1 MNRKS
6 LQPWLDFERAPQ
18 HDIEQLCRQATVRRE
33 SRWGKDVTYS
43 RKVFLPL
50 TNMCRDECLYCTFVQ
65 HPNSPL
71 ANIMS
76 RSQVATT
83 LQQGQQLKCKEALFS
98 LGEKPEQRYTKS
110 AEMLAALGHTTMNDY
125 LHEMC
130 EYTLENTTLVPHINC
145 GTLNE
150 SDIRQ
155 LKPVSASMGMMLE
168 SLSLKLMKK
177 GGVHYRCPDKAPKL
191 RLQTLELTGKHQ
203 VPFTTG
209 LLIGIGETWSDR
221 IEALDTINRIHQQH
235 GHIQEV
241 IIQNFRAKADTAM
254 ANHPEPDLNDMV
266 KTLAVARLIL
276 DPSISLQAP
285 PNLQQN
291 HQHYLSAGI
300 NDWGGISPVTKDFIN
315 PECAWPNINEL
326 QKSCAQQGYQLRER
340 LPVYPD
346 YLERPEFV
354 YPNINSRLI
363 ACSGDDGLVNTRCA

>member
-1 MNRKS
+1 MNKKS
-6 LQPWLDFERAPQ
+6 LKQWLDMENASPE
-18 HDIEQLCRQATVRRE
+18 DVEQICRQATVRRE
-33 SRWGKDVTYS
+33 SRWGCDITYS

-50 TNMCRDECLYCTFVQ
+50 TNMCRDECLYCTFVK
-65 HPNSPL
+65 HPDSPD

-76 RSQVATT
+76 RQQVAST
-83 LQQGQQLKCKEALFS
+83 LQQGEQLHCKEALFS
-98 LGEKPEQRYTKS
+98 LGEKPELRYAKS
-110 AEMLAALGHTTMNDY
+110 AEMLAERGHKTMTAY
-125 LHEMC
+125 LREMC
-130 EYTLENTTLVPHINC
+130 EYTLENTSLIPHINC
-145 GTLNE
+145 GTLSE
-150 SDIRQ
+150 ADIRQ

-191 RLQTLELTGKHQ
+191 RMQTLELTGKHQ

-209 LLIGIGETWSDR
+209 LLIGIGETWADR
-221 IEALDTINRIHQQH
+221 IEALDTINQIHQQH

-241 IIQNFRAKADTAM
+241 IIQNFRAKSDTAM
-254 ANHPEPDLNDMV
+254 ANHPEPQLDDMI

-285 PNLQQN
+285 PNLQQR

-315 PECAWPNINEL
+315 PECAWPNITEL
-326 QKSCAQQGYQLRER
+326 QQSCAQQGYRLRER

-346 YLERPEFV
+346 YLQRPEFIN
-354 YPNINSRLI
+354 PNIGTRLI
-363 ACSGDDGLVNTRCA
+363 ASSGHDGLVQTRCA